1 MVSDDNEKL
10 RQFLNPTAALIFAM
24 EAVRRTNIVADRT
37 AWVSYKGFAQRYMAI
52 INRLP
57 QDFLALTLLSR
68 YNTSDMRGPSGSLP
82 SYHRQIFDGVYADL
96 LVLRSYLEN
105 TIGITDDERRAIT
118 DFFQARL
125 RPAMLEPP
133 DSEKDVQDT
142 VERLLIGRGLQKGQD
157 YDRET
162 GRVKVSSKE
171 SVPDFILPR
180 LEEAVEIKLV
190 KDRRR
195 IREVIDEINADIAAY
210 STKYLH
216 LLFIVYDLGRRQLV
230 LPVATTIFAGRDGV
244 IIRYGGAVDYR
255 PTNQAIEAETYG
267 RQDTGN
273 GSGQGWDERAFSAQV
288 AEWPIAVAG
297 ETGASVAHSARSLRR
312 GVGG

>member
-1 MVSDDNEKL
+1 M
-10 RQFLNPTAALIFAM
+10 
-24 EAVRRTNIVADRT
+24 
-37 AWVSYKGFAQRYMAI
+37 
-52 INRLP
+52 
-57 QDFLALTLLSR
+57 
-68 YNTSDMRGPSGSLP
+68 
-82 SYHRQIFDGVYADL
+82 
-96 LVLRSYLEN
+96 RSYLEN

-216 LLFIVYDLGRRQLV
+216 LLFIVYDLGQIQDEVEFRHGLENDRNVQ
-230 LPVATTIFAGRDGV
+230 V
-244 IIRYGGAVDYR
+244 IV
-255 PTNQAIEAETYG
+255 
-267 RQDTGN
+267 
-273 GSGQGWDERAFSAQV
+273 V
-288 AEWPIAVAG
+288 K
-297 ETGASVAHSARSLRR
+297 H
-312 GVGG
+312 

>member
-10 RQFLNPTAALIFAM
+10 RQFLNATAALIFAM
-24 EAVRRTNIVADRT
+24 EAVRRSNIVADRT

-57 QDFLALTLLSR
+57 QDFPALTLLSR

-216 LLFIVYDLGRRQLV
+216 LLFIVYDLGQIQDEVEFRHGLENDRNVQ
-230 LPVATTIFAGRDGV
+230 V
-244 IIRYGGAVDYR
+244 IV
-255 PTNQAIEAETYG
+255 
-267 RQDTGN
+267 
-273 GSGQGWDERAFSAQV
+273 V
-288 AEWPIAVAG
+288 K
-297 ETGASVAHSARSLRR
+297 H
-312 GVGG
+312 